1 MINYLRTCDLSKKP
15 DHAVS
20 EYAIEYKFPL
30 DIFQEHAISAID
42 QSHNVLVCAKTG
54 SGKTLVGE
62 YMIAHALK
70 QGKRVFYTT
79 PIKSLSNQ
87 KFHDLKQMWPMP
99 GQVGIMTGDI
109 KYCPDAQIIVMTTE
123 ILRNLLYKEGTITQH
138 LGITSS
144 LSLQDL
150 GAVVFDEC
158 HYINDRERG
167 KVWEET
173 MILLPPQVQ
182 LVLLSATLA
191 SPEKFAS
198 WLGSIKKV
206 PVHLIQ
212 TTYRIVP
219 LTHNVFYD
227 GAFQTIMDPKEVFYD
242 QTYNTW
248 LQKRKQNTKAKQTYQ
263 EKVRDAR
270 AGGFEGAVDGKIGGD
285 GYQHQLNQM
294 VQYLKVNEQLPAIG
308 FVLSRR
314 DCEKYAHKIE
324 DNLLAIHGEDGIGDG
339 HGAQKIFDYHLRHH
353 KQILETLPQYHDLR
367 NLIIKGVAYHHSGL
381 LPMLKEVIELLF
393 SRGYIQILFCT
404 ETFAVG
410 LNMPT
415 KTVLFVGLTKYD
427 DTVNAMRMLRHDE
440 YIQMAGR
447 AGRRGKDTQ
456 GTVVY
461 LPDRDPPSLY
471 EMRAMM
477 KGEKPAIQSRMTFSY
492 DFLLKTLHNKNTEWL
507 DIMNDSYW
515 YQQHK
520 DAITSTQREYDSA
533 NVNVESLQ
541 LLSQDQHEFE
551 CKDKLMNDVSCLVN
565 AARKLAQ
572 TELNRWNDRHIGPKW
587 AGLEKQ
593 WTAWKKA
600 VKERNTHS
608 RILKELEN
616 YTDGVEKTLQILMNR
631 GYLTKNDDD
640 VYIVTTK
647 GIMATECNEN
657 HLIYISEAYSQ
668 GLFQNLDADE
678 ILTVLSCFGD
688 DKESESYFLHSLHIS
703 DSVRNVLEV
712 FESLAITYKGE
723 EERLQIPSDPKFW
736 RICYNWVEPMQAWLK
751 GAHAANVCTEYG
763 IFEGNLVRMIS
774 KISNGLDELTAMATY
789 SQDIDLLTKIE
800 AVKPRLIRDIIQQDS
815 LYLHL

>member
-1 MINYLRTCDLSKKP
+1 MSYLRQCDLSKEP
-15 DHAVS
+15 GHTVV

-30 DIFQEHAISAID
+30 DIFQKHAIAAID
-42 QSHNVLVCAKTG
+42 QGHNTLVCAKTG

-87 KFHDLKQMWPMP
+87 KFHDLKQMWPTP

-173 MILLPPQVQ
+173 MILLPSQVQ

-198 WLGSIKKV
+198 WLGEIKKV

-227 GAFQTIMDPKEVFYD
+227 GELQPIMDAKEVFYEK
-242 QTYNTW
+242 TYNTW
-248 LQKRKQNTKAKQTYQ
+248 LQKRKETAKAKVKYQ

-270 AGGFEGAVDGKIGGD
+270 AGGFEGAVDGKIAGD

-294 VQYLKVNEQLPAIG
+294 VQYLKANDQLPAIG

-324 DNLLAIHGEDGIGDG
+324 DNLLAIHGENGIGDG
-339 HGAQKIFDYHLRHH
+339 HGAQKIFDFHLRHH
-353 KQILETLPQYHDLR
+353 KQVLETLPQYHDLR
-367 NLIIKGVAYHHSGL
+367 NLITKGVAYHHSGL

-427 DTVNAMRMLRHDE
+427 DTVESMRMLRHDE

-461 LPDRDPPSLY
+461 LPDRDPPSLL
-471 EMRAMM
+471 EMRSMM

-507 DIMNDSYW
+507 SIMNDSYW

-520 DAITSTQREYDSA
+520 DAITSTQRDYDA
-533 NVNVESLQ
+533 AQTKVQSLQ
-541 LLSQDQHEFE
+541 LLPHDQREFE
-551 CKDKLMNDVSCLVN
+551 LKDKILSDISCLVN
-565 AARKLAQ
+565 AGRKQAQ
-572 TELNRWNDRHIGPKW
+572 TELNRWNDRHMGPKW
-587 AGLEKQ
+587 SGLEKQ
-593 WTAWKKA
+593 WAEWKKA
-600 VKERNTHS
+600 VKVRENCVR
-608 RILKELEN
+608 LLQDLEN
-616 YTDGVEKTLQILMNR
+616 YTDSVQKTLKI
-631 GYLTKNDDD
+631 LTKHNYVVPNEDST
-640 VYIVTTK
+640 YTVTAK
-647 GIMATECNEN
+647 GVLATECNEN
-657 HLIYISEAYSQ
+657 HLLYISEAYTQ
-668 GLFQNLDADE
+668 GLFQDLEADE
-678 ILTVLSCFGD
+678 ILTILSCFGD
-688 DKESESYFLHSLHIS
+688 DKESENYFLHNIKVS
-703 DSVRNVLEV
+703 DRVRRVLET
-712 FESLAITYKGE
+712 FETLASEYKKDE
-723 EERLQIPSDPKFW
+723 EYERIPSDPKFW
-736 RICYNWVEPMQAWLK
+736 KLCYNWVEPIQAWLK
-751 GAHAANVCTEYG
+751 GAHAANVCSDYG

-789 SQDIDLLTKIE
+789 SQDIPLLTKIE
-800 AVKPRLIRDIIQQDS
+800 GIKPQLIRDVIQQDS

>member
-1 MINYLRTCDLSKKP
+1 MNYLRQCDLSKEP
-15 DHAVS
+15 DHTVV

-30 DIFQEHAISAID
+30 DIFQKHAIAAID
-42 QSHNVLVCAKTG
+42 QGHNTLVCAKTG

-87 KFHDLKQMWPMP
+87 KFHDLKQMWPTP

-198 WLGSIKKV
+198 WLGEIKKV

-227 GAFQTIMDPKEVFYD
+227 GELQPIMDAKEVFYEK
-242 QTYNTW
+242 TYNTW
-248 LQKRKQNTKAKQTYQ
+248 LQKRKETAKAKVKYQ

-270 AGGFEGAVDGKIGGD
+270 AGGFEGAVDGKIAGD

-294 VQYLKVNEQLPAIG
+294 VQYLKANDQLPAIG

-324 DNLLAIHGEDGIGDG
+324 DNLLAIHGENGIGDG
-339 HGAQKIFDYHLRHH
+339 HGAQKIFDFHLRHH
-353 KQILETLPQYHDLR
+353 KQVLETLPQYHDLR
-367 NLIIKGVAYHHSGL
+367 NLITKGVAYHHSGL

-427 DTVNAMRMLRHDE
+427 DTVESMRMLRHDE

-461 LPDRDPPSLY
+461 LPDREPPSLL
-471 EMRAMM
+471 EMRSMM

-507 DIMNDSYW
+507 SIMNDSYW

-520 DAITSTQREYDSA
+520 DAITSTQRDYDVA
-533 NVNVESLQ
+533 QTKVQSLQ
-541 LLSQDQHEFE
+541 LLPHDQCEFE
-551 CKDKLMNDVSCLVN
+551 LKDKILSDISCLVN
-565 AARKLAQ
+565 AGRKQAQ
-572 TELNRWNDRHIGPKW
+572 TELNRWNDRHMGPKW
-587 AGLEKQ
+587 SGLEKQ
-593 WTAWKKA
+593 WAEWKKA
-600 VKERNTHS
+600 VKVRENCVR
-608 RILKELEN
+608 LLQDLEN
-616 YTDGVEKTLQILMNR
+616 YTDSVQKTLKI
-631 GYLTKNDDD
+631 LTKHNYVVPNEDST
-640 VYIVTTK
+640 YTVTAK
-647 GIMATECNEN
+647 GVLATECNEN
-657 HLIYISEAYSQ
+657 HLLYISEAYTQ
-668 GLFQNLDADE
+668 GLFQDLEADE
-678 ILTVLSCFGD
+678 ILTILSCFGD
-688 DKESESYFLHSLHIS
+688 DKESENYFLHNIKVS
-703 DSVRNVLEV
+703 DRVRRVLET
-712 FESLAITYKGE
+712 FETLASEYKKDE
-723 EERLQIPSDPKFW
+723 EYERIPSDPKFW
-736 RICYNWVEPMQAWLK
+736 KLCYNWVEPIQAWLK
-751 GAHAANVCTEYG
+751 GAHAANVCSDYG

-789 SQDIDLLTKIE
+789 SQDIPLLTKIE
-800 AVKPRLIRDIIQQDS
+800 GIKPQLIRDVIQQDS

>member
-1 MINYLRTCDLSKKP
+1 
-15 DHAVS
+15 
-20 EYAIEYKFPL
+20 
-30 DIFQEHAISAID
+30 
-42 QSHNVLVCAKTG
+42 
-54 SGKTLVGE
+54 
-62 YMIAHALK
+62 
-70 QGKRVFYTT
+70 
-79 PIKSLSNQ
+79 
-87 KFHDLKQMWPMP
+87 
-99 GQVGIMTGDI
+99 
-109 KYCPDAQIIVMTTE
+109 MTTE

-198 WLGSIKKV
+198 WLGEIKKV

-227 GAFQTIMDPKEVFYD
+227 GELQPIMDAKEVFYEK
-242 QTYNTW
+242 TYNTW
-248 LQKRKQNTKAKQTYQ
+248 LQKRKETAKAKVKYQ

-270 AGGFEGAVDGKIGGD
+270 AGGFEGAVDGKIAGD

-294 VQYLKVNEQLPAIG
+294 VQYLKANDQLPAIG

-324 DNLLAIHGEDGIGDG
+324 DNLLAIHGENGIGDG
-339 HGAQKIFDYHLRHH
+339 HGAQKIFDFHLRHH
-353 KQILETLPQYHDLR
+353 KQVLETLPQYHDLR
-367 NLIIKGVAYHHSGL
+367 NLITKGVAYHHSGL

-427 DTVNAMRMLRHDE
+427 DTVESMRMLRHDE

-461 LPDRDPPSLY
+461 LPDREPPSLL
-471 EMRAMM
+471 EMRSMM

-507 DIMNDSYW
+507 SIMNDSYW

-520 DAITSTQREYDSA
+520 DAITSTQRDYDVA
-533 NVNVESLQ
+533 QTKVQSLQ
-541 LLSQDQHEFE
+541 LLPHDQREFE
-551 CKDKLMNDVSCLVN
+551 LKDKILSDISCLVN
-565 AARKLAQ
+565 AGRKQAQ
-572 TELNRWNDRHIGPKW
+572 TELNRWNDRHMGPKW
-587 AGLEKQ
+587 SGLEKQ
-593 WTAWKKA
+593 WAEWKKA
-600 VKERNTHS
+600 VKVRENCVRLLQN
-608 RILKELEN
+608 LEN
-616 YTDGVEKTLQILMNR
+616 YTDSVQKTLKI
-631 GYLTKNDDD
+631 LTKHNY
-640 VYIVTTK
+640 VVPNEENGYTVTAK
-647 GIMATECNEN
+647 GVLATECNEN
-657 HLIYISEAYSQ
+657 HLLYISEAYTQ
-668 GLFQNLDADE
+668 GLFQDLEADE
-678 ILTVLSCFGD
+678 ILTILSCFGD
-688 DKESESYFLHSLHIS
+688 DKESENYFLHNIKVS
-703 DSVRNVLEV
+703 DRVRRVLET
-712 FESLAITYKGE
+712 FETLASEYKKDE
-723 EERLQIPSDPKFW
+723 EYERIPSDPKFW
-736 RICYNWVEPMQAWLK
+736 KLCYNWVEPIQAWLK
-751 GAHAANVCTEYG
+751 GAHAANVCSDYG

-789 SQDIDLLTKIE
+789 SQDIPLLTKIE
-800 AVKPRLIRDIIQQDS
+800 GIKPQLIRDVIQQDS